1 MNEKIIDKW
10 YGIQNIIA
18 AICLLIASWYN
29 IGNSRRL
36 CELLILAV
44 VLLFSIFLQSGRF
57 SKIVRRSNFALQSCL
72 QPLALVVA
80 WSTLNAFWASTMK
93 GQISIIFLI
102 IAAIYYAIM
111 FVPFVL
117 KVAGKINGIIMKI
130 MLTIIWMNSIVW
142 SPVNIKIKIIPLL
155 NLLINSGILGAIA
168 LLIFLLIVMKNGTL
182 PIQTYH
188 QLEHLI
194 LG

>member
-80 WSTLNAFWASTMK
+80 WSTLNAFLASTMK

-117 KVAGKINGIIMKI
+117 KVAGKINGIIMRI

>member
-72 QPLALVVA
+72 
-80 WSTLNAFWASTMK
+80 
-93 GQISIIFLI
+93 
-102 IAAIYYAIM
+102 
-111 FVPFVL
+111 
-117 KVAGKINGIIMKI
+117 
-130 MLTIIWMNSIVW
+130 
-142 SPVNIKIKIIPLL
+142 
-155 NLLINSGILGAIA
+155 
-168 LLIFLLIVMKNGTL
+168 
-182 PIQTYH
+182 
-188 QLEHLI
+188 
-194 LG
+194 

>member
-1 MNEKIIDKW
+1 M
-10 YGIQNIIA
+10 
-18 AICLLIASWYN
+18 
-29 IGNSRRL
+29 
-36 CELLILAV
+36 
-44 VLLFSIFLQSGRF
+44 
-57 SKIVRRSNFALQSCL
+57 
-72 QPLALVVA
+72 VA

-117 KVAGKINGIIMKI
+117 KVAGKINGIIMRI